1 MYMSHKYGKHIRYRD
16 NRYVYIC
23 CIALIPI
30 WLKRGGKD
38 KRTVDCEINRAFVI
52 NIYPAA
58 SYSPRP
64 LPAKYHQRWRA

>member
-1 MYMSHKYGKHIRYRD
+1 MLYSINTYM
-16 NRYVYIC
+16 
-23 CIALIPI
+23 AE
-30 WLKRGGKD
+30 KRGK
-38 KRTVDCEINRAFVI
+38 KTNALLNEINRAFVI